1 MKKGFTLI
9 ELLVVIAII
18 ALLSTLSVVALN
30 SARVKAR
37 DARRVSDIKQIRTA
51 LEMYF
56 DAKLEYPAGSSVELG
71 SSTARCLSATNAF
84 NANCAGTIFMQN
96 VPKDPQSPTR
106 KYKYVKGTGTTPT
119 YTIEYFNESDNV
131 TKIATESSMGQ

>member
-1 MKKGFTLI
+1 
-9 ELLVVIAII
+9 VVIAII

-56 DAKLEYPAGSSVELG
+56 DAKLEYPASKDDLG

-96 VPKDPQSPTR
+96 VPKDPQSSTR